1 MFSHRVPRDDDP
13 TPWARALAA
22 ARASGAPLT
31 DLTDG
36 DPIRAG
42 LLEGAPAPALEAAPD
57 GTPPDPRGRA
67 AAREAVAAYHRERG
81 ALVDPAHVIL
91 TTGTSESLAHLF
103 RLLADPPGRVAAPRP
118 GYPLFEPIARA
129 EGIGVVPYRLERDP
143 RRWRLDLDSVDAAL
157 APGAAAVL
165 VVQPNPPAG
174 SCLDPAEAAALE
186 ERAAARGA
194 AIVVDE
200 VFGDHGWDPARPVLP
215 PLPGGPALRFTLGG
229 LSKACGRP
237 DLKLGWI
244 VVAGPPALRDR
255 ALAGL
260 EWLADLFLTVG
271 GPVQRA
277 LPALLAG
284 RHAFQRRARERVAT
298 NLARLRAHAGAH
310 PELELLPGA
319 GGWSAVLRT
328 PERAGEEDLA
338 LRLLARGV
346 VVHPGHFYDLE
357 PGAHLA
363 IGLLTA
369 PGPFAAALDVLSA
382 VLAER

>member
-1 MFSHRVPRDDDP
+1 MFSNRVPRDAGP
-13 TPWARALAA
+13 SRWARALAA
-22 ARASGAPLT
+22 ARAAGVALI
-31 DLTDG
+31 DLADA

-42 LLEGAPAPALEAAPD
+42 LLDGEPAPALDGAPD
-57 GTPPDPRGRA
+57 GTAPDPRGLA
-67 AAREAVAAYHRERG
+67 AAREAVAAYHGERG
-81 ALVDPAHVIL
+81 AAVDPAHVVL
-91 TTGTSESLAHLF
+91 TTGTSESCAHLF
-103 RLLADPPGRVAAPRP
+103 RLLADPGGRVAAPRP

-129 EGIGVVPYRLERDP
+129 EGIGVAFYGLERDA

-157 APGAAAVL
+157 ARGAAAVL

-174 SCLDPAEAAALE
+174 SCLDVAEAAALE

-200 VFGDHGWDPARPVLP
+200 VFGDHGWDAARPVLP
-215 PLPGGPALRFTLGG
+215 ALPGGSALRFTLGG

-244 VVAGPPALRDR
+244 VASGPPALRDR

-260 EWLADLFLTVG
+260 EWLADLFLPVG
-271 GPVQRA
+271 APVQRA

-284 RHAFQRRARERVAT
+284 RHGFLRRARERVAA
-298 NLARLRAHAGAH
+298 NLARLRAHVAAH

-319 GGWSAVLRT
+319 GGWCAALRT

-346 VVHPGHFYDLE
+346 VLHPGHFYDLE
-357 PGAHLA
+357 PGAHLVV
-363 IGLLTA
+363 GLLTD
-369 PGPFAAALDVLSA
+369 PGPFAEALGILSA